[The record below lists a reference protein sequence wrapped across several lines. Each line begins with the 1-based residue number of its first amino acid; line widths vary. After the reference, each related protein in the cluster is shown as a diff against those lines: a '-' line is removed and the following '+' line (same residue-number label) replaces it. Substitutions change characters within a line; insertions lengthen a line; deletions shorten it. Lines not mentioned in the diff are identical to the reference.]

1 VAVQSEHPIVLLVG
15 GDPDVLFLRAT
26 LLASA
31 GIWSM
36 RVRNADQSIELLS
49 KVPCDL
55 VVICCPLD
63 QEKQQ
68 QLTGFLLS
76 MQPGVKVLWMLPG
89 DDCSGTDFL
98 MKVEKAL
105 EERPPAPRD
114 AEGPRL
120 PASAG

>member
-1 VAVQSEHPIVLLVG
+1 MQSEHQIVLLVG

-31 GIWSM
+31 GIWSV

-55 VVICCPLD
+55 IVISYTLD
-63 QEKQQ
+63 QEDQQ
-68 QLTGFLLS
+68 RLADFLLS
-76 MQPGVKVLWMLPG
+76 MQSGVKVLWMVPG

-98 MKVEKAL
+98 IKVEEAL
-105 EERPPAPRD
+105 EERPSAPKHM
-114 AEGPRL
+114 EGFRL
-120 PASAG
+120 AAAD

>member
-1 VAVQSEHPIVLLVG
+1 MQSEHPIVLLVG

-63 QEKQQ
+63 QENQQ

-76 MQPGVKVLWMLPG
+76 MQPGVKVLWMLLG

-98 MKVEKAL
+98 MKVEEAL

-114 AEGPRL
+114 VEGPRL